1 MTVSSASTRSPSPNR
16 ERNAR
21 APEARWI
28 GAGLCTLSAAGFAT
42 LAILVKLAYAQGM
55 SLFGLLS
62 LRFGGAAVLLVAFLL
77 LRRTHLYFGFRRSVP
92 LFLLGAVGYAMQA
105 SLYVGS
111 LQRIP
116 ASVAAL
122 LLYSYPVFVALLAWV
137 FNHRRPSRQEWA
149 AMGLALIGV
158 ILTIGPVG
166 KVGRLDALGLGLVF
180 ISAGWYAGY
189 ILISERF
196 VRQAGALV
204 STAWIT
210 LGAFCTFTAAGWV
223 TRSLPGALT
232 PAAGWIMAGM
242 ILFSTIL
249 PIGAFLAGMVR
260 VGPTAAAL
268 LSTLEPVFTVLL
280 AAWLLAEGLTGSQLV
295 GGGLVLVA
303 VIVLSLPSHRPGAA
317 PPAPA
322 G

>member
-1 MTVSSASTRSPSPNR
+1 MTHTPSSTRSLSSNPESSFR
-16 ERNAR
+16 L
-21 APEARWI
+21 PEARWI
-28 GAGLCTLSAAGFAT
+28 GASLCALSAAGFAT
-42 LAILVKLAYAQGM
+42 LSILVKLAYAQGM

-77 LRRTHLYFGFRRSVP
+77 LRRTRLYFGFRRSVP
-92 LFLLGAVGYAMQA
+92 LFLLGAVGYAIQA
-105 SLYVGS
+105 SLYVGA

-122 LLYSYPVFVALLAWV
+122 LLYNYPVFVALLAWV

-158 ILTIGPVG
+158 TLTTGAVG
-166 KVGRLDALGLGLVF
+166 QVGRLDALGLGLVLA
-180 ISAGWYAGY
+180 SAGWYAGY
-189 ILISERF
+189 ILVSERF
-196 VRQAGALV
+196 VRRAGALV

-210 LGAFCTFTAAGWV
+210 LGAFSSFMAAGWV

-249 PIGAFLAGMVR
+249 PILTFLAGMVR

-268 LSTLEPVFTVLL
+268 LSTLEPVFTVLM
-280 AAWLLAEGLTGSQLV
+280 AAWFLAEGLTASQLA
-295 GGGLVLVA
+295 GGGLVLA
-303 VIVLSLPSHRPGAA
+303 AAIALSLPGGAPSRTQSSDA
-317 PPAPA
+317 
-322 G
+322 